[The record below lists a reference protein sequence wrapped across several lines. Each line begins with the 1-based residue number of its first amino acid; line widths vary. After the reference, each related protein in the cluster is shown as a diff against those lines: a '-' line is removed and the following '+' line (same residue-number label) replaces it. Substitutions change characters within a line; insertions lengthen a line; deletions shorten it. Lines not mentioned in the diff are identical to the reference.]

1 MGPGL
6 LSSLGPGL
14 LAPLARLYMHDI
26 TTSSRAKAYAFTI
39 TYLSIFLANRNE
51 GQGFLADSTNPINLY
66 LVKFAWGWTLGLVAL
81 HLALRG
87 AREGARLGQILATGA
102 RLALATAVW

>member
-14 LAPLARLYMHDI
+14 LAPLARLYMQGL
-26 TTSSRAKAYAFTI
+26 TTSSRARVYAFTI
-39 TYLSIFLANRNE
+39 TYLSIVLASPDQD
-51 GQGFLADSTNPINLY
+51 QGFLADPTNPINQY

-81 HLALRG
+81 HLVLRG
-87 AREGARLGQILATGA
+87 AREGARLGQVLATGA